1 MVDVVVLSGDLSLF
15 DAIRHAVGERN
26 PVWRARSAEESV
38 ELLLTGRC
46 GVLLID
52 MAAVSTQPA
61 TLIEQIVEQ
70 FPDLVVVVAGRRDDE
85 TLLAR
90 LISDG
95 LVYRFMHKPL
105 SPRRAGMF
113 LNAAIRSHVE
123 RRENRALAPLL
134 PLMGGLGTRI
144 ELRKWLFVTAGLAL
158 FLLLLAMALLD
169 DRRAAH
175 PASAPVIAAPSTPV
189 APAAP
194 RPIADPVLSGAR
206 AALAAGRY
214 EAPAGRNALDLYAAV
229 LLARPAHPEARAGL
243 DETAARLVAL
253 ATREAQAGQVD
264 EARRLVERVL
274 AVDPGHAPA
283 RALQARLDTP
293 PAPVTEPPVSRAD
306 APAQAIAATAAAPPA
321 APAAAPPAALPA
333 PAAEPAPIVAA
344 PVAKAR
350 LDRATPVRVLPDPL
364 TPRFAAPVAAQ
375 SSRAISTRGASR
387 TFGPPISSGHPI
399 AGYAKPLSA
408 PEPIAQPDPVTPID
422 ATGALPDRDLE
433 QLTATE
439 PVYPPAALR
448 DRVEGWV
455 EVDFTV
461 TEAGVVREIE
471 IVAAEPRGV
480 FDAAASAAVGQ
491 WRFQPRVVN
500 GRPVPQRSS
509 VTLRF
514 NVEG

>member
-15 DAIRHAVGERN
+15 EAIRHAVGERN

-52 MAAVSTQPA
+52 MAAVSTRPA
-61 TLIEQIVEQ
+61 TLVEQIVEQ

-123 RRENRALAPLL
+123 RRENRSLAPLL
-134 PLMGGLGTRI
+134 PLMGGLRTRI
-144 ELRKWLFVTAGLAL
+144 ELRKWLFVTVGLAL
-158 FLLLLAMALLD
+158 FLTLLAAVLLD
-169 DRRAAH
+169 DRRAAR
-175 PASAPVIAAPSTPV
+175 PASATVAAAPSR
-189 APAAP
+189 PAAP
-194 RPIADPVLSGAR
+194 APPRPLADPVLSGAR

-214 EAPAGRNALDLYAAV
+214 ETPAGRNALDLYAAV

-243 DETAARLVAL
+243 DETTARLVAM
-253 ATREAQAGQVD
+253 ATSEAQAGD
-264 EARRLVERVL
+264 LAEARRLVERVL
-274 AVDPGHAPA
+274 AADPGHASA
-283 RALQARLDTP
+283 RTLQRRLDTT
-293 PAPVTEPPVSRAD
+293 PAPVTEPPVSLGE
-306 APAQAIAATAAAPPA
+306 APANTVA
-321 APAAAPPAALPA
+321 APAAALPTTPAAPPVVPPM
-333 PAAEPAPIVAA
+333 PAAQPAAIVAA
-344 PVAKAR
+344 PVAKPR
-350 LDRATPVRVLPDPL
+350 IDRATPVQVMPDPL
-364 TPRFAAPVAAQ
+364 TPRFAAPVATQ
-375 SSRAISTRGASR
+375 SSSATSNRGSDR
-387 TFGPPISSGHPI
+387 TFGPPINSGHPT
-399 AGYAKPLSA
+399 AGYAKTLPA
-408 PEPIAQPDPVTPID
+408 PEPIAHPDPAPPID
-422 ATGALPDRDLE
+422 ATGPLPDRDLE

-461 TEAGVVREIE
+461 TEAGAVREIE

-480 FDAAASAAVGQ
+480 FEAAATAAVGE
-491 WRFQPRVVN
+491 WRFRPRVVN